1 MNFKDYLRLKNIDA
15 ETYFDEKFKTCKDLD
30 TLPAELVNCK
40 CCKKHKFNFPTLEC
54 ELPTLDKPEEYNTW
68 GCDCDCP
75 CRHIARHLCRE
86 WDLIN
91 EVDVINTDSEV
102 EDSEESEVNSDDSIN
117 DFIVSDDEGEYKFTK
132 EARDE
137 LRKIV
142 DLFRGKHKK

>member
-1 MNFKDYLRLKNIDA
+1 MNFKDYLKHKNTDV
-15 ETYFDEKFKTCKDLD
+15 ETYFDKVMNECKDLD
-30 TLPAELVNCK
+30 ALPTELVKCK

-54 ELPTLDKPEEYNTW
+54 KLPALPKPDDYEDSQCN
-68 GCDCDCP
+68 CP

-86 WDLIN
+86 WDLIH
-91 EVDVINTDSEV
+91 EVDEIDTDEKES
-102 EDSEESEVNSDDSIN
+102 EDSEIDSEDSIN

-142 DLFRGKHKK
+142 DAFKGKK

>member
-1 MNFKDYLRLKNIDA
+1 MLLCFKNMLTCNFRWVIFFNVCSIHSYIP
-15 ETYFDEKFKTCKDLD
+15 YI
-30 TLPAELVNCK
+30 CK